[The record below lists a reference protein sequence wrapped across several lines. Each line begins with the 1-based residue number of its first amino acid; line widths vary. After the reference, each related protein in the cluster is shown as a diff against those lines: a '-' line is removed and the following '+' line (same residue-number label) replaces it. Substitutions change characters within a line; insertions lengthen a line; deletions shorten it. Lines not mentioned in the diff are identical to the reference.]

1 MTRATAGAVL
11 LLVALLVTGLAGA
24 CGDDGDGGGASGG
37 DGPDGDGP
45 AATEGLAGSPAAA
58 RFLADY
64 VTPEGRV
71 VRHDEG
77 GDTVSEGQAYAL
89 LIAAGTGDEGRFE
102 QVWAWTRDHLQRD
115 DGLFAWRWDGG
126 AVVDDQPAA
135 DADLDVVVAL
145 ATAADRFERPE
156 WRTEARRI
164 ADAVMEHETFE
175 VDGRR
180 LLAAGPWAVD
190 PRTVNPS
197 YLARCDYGQL
207 AELTGDDG
215 WDRLGDDA
223 LDVVAGLAGDG
234 LPPDW
239 AKVSDGGDVVPVADA
254 DGTEGP
260 GRYGLDAARIPVR
273 LASCD
278 EGRDIAAALWDRLR
292 DGEGSAASEH
302 PLGLVGAAAAAV
314 AAGDDDE
321 ARRLLADAQ
330 DLAEAS
336 PTYYG
341 TAWVAFGEALLADD
355 TGLAAAPFRAD
366 LASAVVPVQEP
377 TTTAPTTTPTTA
389 PSTTAPPTTSP
400 ASTTPTTSPSTP
412 TTDAPTSPTT
422 ATTDPS
428 TGTGSGGAADPTT
441 ATTDPSAPPTTTAA
455 DDPAAGGAGDLSA
468 DEPGRVE
475 QLPGR
480 GGPEEPA
487 PAARARRTTG
497 ALALTALAVST
508 TLGAVLGLRERHR
521 LRAAVS

>member
-11 LLVALLVTGLAGA
+11 LLVALVVTGLTGA
-24 CGDDGDGGGASGG
+24 CGDDGDGPGGGSGG
-37 DGPDGDGP
+37 SGGGSGPDGDGP

-89 LIAAGTGDEGRFE
+89 LIAAGTGDEDRFE

-126 AVVDDQPAA
+126 AVADDQPAA

-215 WDRLGDDA
+215 WERLGDDA
-223 LDVVAGLAGDG
+223 LDVVAGLADDG

-239 AKVSDGGDVVPVADA
+239 AQVTDGGEVVPVADA
-254 DGTEGP
+254 DGTEGT

-273 LASCD
+273 LAPCD
-278 EGRDIAAALWDRLR
+278 EGRDIAAALWDRLG
-292 DGEGSAASEH
+292 DGEGADASEH
-302 PLGLVGAAAAAV
+302 PLGLVGAAAAAL

-321 ARRLLADAQ
+321 ARRFLADAQ

-355 TGLAAAPFRAD
+355 TGLAAAPFRAE
-366 LASAVVPVQEP
+366 LASAVQEP
-377 TTTAPTTTPTTA
+377 TTTAPTTTPSTTA
-389 PSTTAPPTTSP
+389 PATTSPPTTSP
-400 ASTTPTTSPSTP
+400 APTTPTTSPTTS
-412 TTDAPTSPTT
+412 TTDASTSATT

-428 TGTGSGGAADPTT
+428 TGTGSGGA
-441 ATTDPSAPPTTTAA
+441 TDPSAPPTPAAA
-455 DDPAAGGAGDLSA
+455 DDPAAGRTGDLSA
-468 DEPGRVE
+468 DEPGRLQ

-480 GGPEEPA
+480 GSPDEPA

-497 ALALTALAVST
+497 ALALTALAIST
-508 TLGAVLGLRERHR
+508 TLGAILGLRERHR
-521 LRAAVS
+521 LRTTGAAAP